1 MKNFW
6 KKVSGAVWLQ
16 VIAVSCVL
24 FLVNIAAATSLE
36 RVDSG
41 SNQLAGTSGQTE
53 SSDSLNLDD
62 QSFNESG
69 AFGDWEN
76 FSDFYEESQSVR
88 PDSTPSRE
96 PSSESSSE
104 SASEPSSEPSSESSS
119 ESSSEPG
126 VIVTPS
132 ESSEESPAPPSEP
145 SSEVP
150 PTSVPGDSP
159 MDAPSHTTEPPVSSQ
174 QTDES
179 VPPAQ

>member
-16 VIAVSCVL
+16 VIAVSCAL

-36 RVDSG
+36 RVDLG
-41 SNQLAGTSGQTE
+41 TNQLAETPEQTE

-69 AFGDWEN
+69 AFGDWED
-76 FSDFYEESQSVR
+76 FSDFYEESQIAQ

-96 PSSESSSE
+96 PSSEPSSE
-104 SASEPSSEPSSESSS
+104 SELESSEPSSEPSSESSS
-119 ESSSEPG
+119 EPS

-132 ESSEESPAPPSEP
+132 ESSEESSAPPSEP
-145 SSEVP
+145 SSESSSEAP
-150 PTSVPGDSP
+150 PASVPD
-159 MDAPSHTTEPPVSSQ
+159 TPVLR
-174 QTDES
+174 
-179 VPPAQ
+179 